1 VQLRVAAFGTRL
13 LPLQSK
19 ITVIIYKV
27 RSDLLLVDVVLSLK
41 GCERGERTTV
51 SNVVIFSANKCACM
65 GICYILSTLQIP
77 MYPPPI
83 QKQIAGSRHHSL
95 SRSYYYLRRRSPGPP
110 FPPDHR
116 QAGERGAI
124 ITGKGATVDAPRFR
138 RVLNSRLKKRINR
151 AFF

>member
-1 VQLRVAAFGTRL
+1 MQLRVAAFGTRL

-65 GICYILSTLQIP
+65 GICYILSTLQIS
-77 MYPPPI
+77 MYPPPHPKTDRWFEAP
-83 QKQIAGSRHHSL
+83 QSL
-95 SRSYYYLRRRSPGPP
+95 ALLLLS
-110 FPPDHR
+110 
-116 QAGERGAI
+116 A
-124 ITGKGATVDAPRFR
+124 
-138 RVLNSRLKKRINR
+138 
-151 AFF
+151 